1 MRGKGAGTVL
11 PGWFPAR
18 LDVPLPQ
25 AHHARMI
32 EPFRFHAHGRL
43 VDFMRQ
49 ADEPG
54 LINLAAGVP
63 GLEAL
68 PTAQLQAAFGRAFE
82 TDGAAMF
89 AYHHPEGDR
98 PLRDVLA
105 SRLQARGAA
114 VQGDQII
121 TTTGCTQA
129 LQVMLS
135 VLLSP
140 GDVVA
145 VEAPAY
151 YGMLELLSEAGARVL
166 PIPVR
171 DGDGLDPDEVDSL
184 LSRWKPKCLIV
195 CSALSNPSGATVS
208 DRRRELLVEI
218 CRREG
223 VRLIEDDIYGELV
236 DGGAPRLMLSHDDGS
251 TVSYVTSFSKSVSP
265 GLRVGF
271 CVPGKLHEEFAARK
285 CQQDLHSSVVS
296 EVALREFLLA
306 GEMDTHLKTLHARN
320 ADRRKIA
327 LAAVRRS
334 FPAGTEL
341 PEPRGGYMLWVT
353 LPERVDLA
361 VVRQRARE
369 RHVVFASGS
378 VFYPAPPDRSCMR
391 LNCAKASEEE
401 LVRGIEVLG
410 EILRDTAPV

>member
-1 MRGKGAGTVL
+1 MRCGVRGRGSRHRSEQ
-11 PGWFPAR
+11 PRR
-18 LDVPLPQ
+18 LDVSFGQ
-25 AHHARMI
+25 AHDARMI
-32 EPFRFHAHGRL
+32 EPSRFHAHGRL

-63 GLEAL
+63 GLDAL
-68 PTAQLQAAFGRAFE
+68 PTRQLQEAFGRAFE
-82 TDGAAMF
+82 SDGAAMF

-98 PLRDVLA
+98 PLRDLLA
-105 SRLQARGAA
+105 ARLQTRGAS
-114 VQGDQII
+114 VDGSQII

-171 DGDGLDPDEVDSL
+171 DGDGIDPDEADSL

-218 CRREG
+218 CRRDG
-223 VRLIEDDIYGELV
+223 VRLIEDDIYGELL
-236 DGGAPRLMLSHDDGS
+236 DGGSPRSMLSYDEDGS

-285 CQQDLHSSVVS
+285 CQHDLHSSVVS
-296 EVALREFLLA
+296 
-306 GEMDTHLKTLHARN
+306 
-320 ADRRKIA
+320 
-327 LAAVRRS
+327 
-334 FPAGTEL
+334 
-341 PEPRGGYMLWVT
+341 
-353 LPERVDLA
+353 
-361 VVRQRARE
+361 
-369 RHVVFASGS
+369 
-378 VFYPAPPDRSCMR
+378 
-391 LNCAKASEEE
+391 
-401 LVRGIEVLG
+401 
-410 EILRDTAPV
+410 

>member
-1 MRGKGAGTVL
+1 M
-11 PGWFPAR
+11 PC
-18 LDVPLPQ
+18 
-25 AHHARMI
+25 MI

-63 GLEAL
+63 GLDAL

-82 TDGAAMF
+82 SDGASMF

-98 PLRDVLA
+98 PLRDLLA
-105 SRLQARGAA
+105 ERLRARGAA
-114 VQGDQII
+114 VDGSQVI

-171 DGDGLDPDEVDSL
+171 DGEGIDPDEADSL
-184 LSRWKPKCLIV
+184 LTRWKPKCLIV
-195 CSALSNPSGATVS
+195 CTALSNPSGATVPE
-208 DRRRELLVEI
+208 RRRELLVEI

-236 DGGAPRLMLSHDDGS
+236 DGGAPRSMLAWDDGS

-296 EVALREFLLA
+296 EVALREFFRA
-306 GEMDTHLKTLHARN
+306 DEMEPHLERLRARN
-320 ADRRKIA
+320 EARRKIA
-327 LAAVRRS
+327 RAAVES
-334 FPAGTEL
+334 AFPAGTEV
-341 PEPRGGYMLWVT
+341 PQTRGGYMLWAK
-353 LPERVDLA
+353 LSQRVDLA

-369 RHVVFASGS
+369 RLVVFSSGS
-378 VFYPAPPDRSCMR
+378 VFFPAPPDRSCMR
-391 LNCAKASEEE
+391 LNCAKASEAE
-401 LVRGIEVLG
+401 LVQGIEVLG
-410 EILRDTAPV
+410 EILRDTEPA